1 MCKQAT
7 EEKSDIKKKRNKVF
21 QCLCT
26 TSMLH
31 VSRSLGAGEAQVT
44 RGPLI
49 QVLLWKILHLLQW
62 HDWQPSQPATTQ
74 TGDPLG
80 PPATVHDRWSTCLWN
95 YTVTSNSTGSAGTTV
110 TGELHYPGTT
120 VTGALATCP
129 NTTARQVAAPA
140 RSATSPAGGGSR

>member
-1 MCKQAT
+1 MDEILELLLPGNYTTGILNLVLREQEEQFIRARGTMLQILHRQVEHIKILHIKKKRFLKNIAEEMCKQAT

-49 QVLLWKILHLLQW
+49 QVLL
-62 HDWQPSQPATTQ
+62 
-74 TGDPLG
+74 
-80 PPATVHDRWSTCLWN
+80 
-95 YTVTSNSTGSAGTTV
+95 
-110 TGELHYPGTT
+110 
-120 VTGALATCP
+120 
-129 NTTARQVAAPA
+129 
-140 RSATSPAGGGSR
+140 